1 MIQSLFK
8 LFRRITDD
16 IANGKNIESY
26 VLTLA
31 AFGIALF
38 SVIEDALPIEA
49 QLAVILAG
57 VGLLVFKTT
66 SQDVEKDIDLDAV
79 LMDRQ
84 SYGPLREF
92 IRGGRDLWVYG
103 PSSVNVLVNS
113 SDLEREILEHGG
125 TIRVALQDPEQKA
138 SMEILHHQL
147 DHMSYLLESDIQ
159 RSIKVLEDMQG
170 AKKSVDFRLVP
181 YSPGY
186 SLLIV
191 DPRGRD
197 GRLVVEFYGYS
208 NQRITERM
216 HMVIQRNQSQY
227 WFDYWVK
234 QYELMWEKSRAV
246 DGEQTTNE
254 SGA

>member
-1 MIQSLFK
+1 MIQSLNK
-8 LFRRITDD
+8 LFRRIVQD

-66 SQDVEKDIDLDAV
+66 SQDIEKDVDLDSV

-92 IRGGRDLWVYG
+92 IRGGRELWVYG

-113 SDLEREILEHGG
+113 SDLEREILDHGG
-125 TIRVALQDPEQKA
+125 VIRVALQDNEQKA

-159 RSIKVLEDMQG
+159 RSISVLKDMQG
-170 AKKSVDFRLVP
+170 AGRTIEYRLVP

-191 DPRGRD
+191 DPHGRD
-197 GRLVVEFYGYS
+197 GRLVVEFFGYS

-216 HMVIQRNQSQY
+216 HMVISRHQSQY
-227 WFDYWVK
+227 WFDYWVN
-234 QYELMWEKSRAV
+234 QYELMWEKSRSV
-246 DGEQTTNE
+246 DEAQQ
-254 SGA
+254 SGT

>member
-1 MIQSLFK
+1 MIQSLNK
-8 LFRRITDD
+8 LFRRIVQD

-66 SQDVEKDIDLDAV
+66 SQDIEKDVDLDSV

-92 IRGGRDLWVYG
+92 IRGGRELWVYG

-113 SDLEREILEHGG
+113 SDLEREILDHGG
-125 TIRVALQDPEQKA
+125 VIRVALQDNEQKA

-159 RSIKVLEDMQG
+159 RSISVLKDMQG
-170 AKKSVDFRLVP
+170 AGRTIEYRLVP

-191 DPRGRD
+191 DPHGRD
-197 GRLVVEFYGYS
+197 GRLVVEFFGYS

-216 HMVIQRNQSQY
+216 HMVISRHQSQY
-227 WFDYWVK
+227 WFDYWVN
-234 QYELMWEKSRAV
+234 QYELMWEKSRSIDA
-246 DGEQTTNE
+246 T
-254 SGA
+254 

>member
-1 MIQSLFK
+1 VIQSLNK
-8 LFRRITDD
+8 LFRRIVQD

-66 SQDVEKDIDLDAV
+66 SQDIEKDVDLDSV

-92 IRGGRDLWVYG
+92 IRGGRELWVYG

-113 SDLEREILEHGG
+113 SDLEREILDHGG
-125 TIRVALQDPEQKA
+125 VIRVALQDNEQKA

-159 RSIKVLEDMQG
+159 RSISVLKDMQG
-170 AKKSVDFRLVP
+170 AGRTIEYRLVP

-191 DPRGRD
+191 DPHGRD
-197 GRLVVEFYGYS
+197 GRLVVEFFGYS

-216 HMVIQRNQSQY
+216 HMVISRHQSQY
-227 WFDYWVK
+227 WFDYWVN
-234 QYELMWEKSRAV
+234 QYELMWEKSRSV
-246 DGEQTTNE
+246 DEAQQ
-254 SGA
+254 SGT